1 MLYFPHPLEADE
13 DGLLAVGG
21 DLNSARLILAYT
33 FGIFPWY
40 NESESPI
47 LWWFT
52 HPRCVLY
59 PTHLKVAKSMNS
71 YFNQQKYRVSYNTHF
86 SDVMMKCSGTQRKGQ
101 DGTWINPDMIS
112 AYTDLHFRGYAHSV
126 EVWEENELVG
136 GLYGIALGK
145 IFCGESMFSER
156 PNASKFGFIS
166 LVKILIEKE
175 FTLIDCQQETSHLM
189 SLGAET
195 ISKEIFWSLIKKN
208 MLWDNQK
215 LTLPNNN

>member
-1 MLYFPHPLEADE
+1 
-13 DGLLAVGG
+13 
-21 DLNSARLILAYT
+21 
-33 FGIFPWY
+33 
-40 NESESPI
+40 
-47 LWWFT
+47 
-52 HPRCVLY
+52 
-59 PTHLKVAKSMNS
+59 
-71 YFNQQKYRVSYNTHF
+71 
-86 SDVMMKCSGTQRKGQ
+86 
-101 DGTWINPDMIS
+101 MIS

-126 EVWEENELVG
+126 EVWEEDELVG